1 MKTNSLA
8 WSEAKSL
15 ADLGEMTA
23 RWLLGLVPTHP
34 CQEGPPDL
42 ETNKIRRSLIR
53 LNRSGWVTD
62 FSQPAEPHH
71 DGCAQRACVS
81 GFCEEGLA
89 KTIATLMLRTELIAL
104 PFPPSGGGGYQI
116 PITIDD
122 YHPFTWHGSFDP
134 QYAFDSFTEILPHEA
149 LHALRGAWYIIVIDP
164 VWGRQRYLWQQVEKV
179 IRQGAGPFDIRP
191 SPTLA
196 LDIDFVY

>member
-1 MKTNSLA
+1 MKTNSLT
-8 WSEAKSL
+8 WSKARSL

-23 RWLLGLVPTHP
+23 RWLLGRVPNHP
-34 CQEGPPDL
+34 CQEGPPAL
-42 ETNKIRRSLIR
+42 ETNKIRPSLVR

-62 FSQPAEPHH
+62 FSQPAEPYQ

-89 KTIATLMLRTELIAL
+89 RTIATLMLRTELLAL
-104 PFPPSGGGGYQI
+104 AFPPNGGGGYQI

-122 YHPFTWHGSFDP
+122 YHPFTWLGLFDP
-134 QYAFDSFTEILPHEA
+134 QYAFDPFAETLHHDARRA
-149 LHALRGAWYIIVIDP
+149 LQRAWYIIVIDP

-179 IRQGAGPFDIRP
+179 MRHGAAPFDIRP
-191 SPTLA
+191 SPNLG
-196 LDIDFVY
+196 LDDDFVY